1 MAIVLSVAGMILAF
15 VGSGLAAL
23 AVIVSEQTATALAS
37 TLWDFNEALQR
48 AILQQSRAAAIGL
61 GLVAVGT
68 LLQMIGTV
76 LQASSA

>member
-23 AVIVSEQTATALAS
+23 AVIVSQQTATALAS
-37 TLWDFNEALQR
+37 TRWDFNEALQR

-68 LLQMIGTV
+68 LLQIIGTV